1 MIGCTCLAAIS
12 NILRAS
18 TSRSFPRVRI
28 SHTLFRSPG
37 SIEAIGIFNS
47 QQQHQI
53 GPKISQL
60 TTTQNKKKKHK
71 AQIAD
76 SNTEQTKAKLSSLG
90 FAHYRKT
97 QKLFTAATIT

>member
-1 MIGCTCLAAIS
+1 
-12 NILRAS
+12 LRAS

-28 SHTLFRSPG
+28 SHTLFKSPA

-47 QQQHQI
+47 QKQHQI

-60 TTTQNKKKKHK
+60 TTTQKKKKTK

-76 SNTEQTKAKLSSLG
+76 SNTEQTNAKLSS
-90 FAHYRKT
+90 AH
-97 QKLFTAATIT
+97 

>member
-28 SHTLFRSPG
+28 SHTLFRSPA

-53 GPKISQL
+53 GLKISQL
-60 TTTQNKKKKHK
+60 TTTKKQTNK

-76 SNTEQTKAKLSSLG
+76 SRTAQTNAKLSSLG
-90 FAHYRKT
+90 FARYRNT